1 MVAHT
6 IPARTA
12 GALLLLL
19 SASMPVTADTDSGP
33 VSPVYS
39 TRGVHNPAVYS
50 NCDPADCLV
59 ARSEG
64 EPSDPLYPV
73 YWTASWDMY
82 VVTKGYEKHSPPY
95 NGAPP
100 AGTEYTTSKGWTYY
114 DSTWTGGTGSGAM
127 MEYYEKKCL
136 PIFPIDNSFSCAFVS
151 MGNRA
156 FFVTYEDRPAWM
168 PKVCLFSPLNHPPRR
183 NFIQHLPYSKV
194 DSNNMPDKIQGYS
207 VWISRETGA
216 VTQVGVSPD
225 RTAKG
230 DIMFGYAFYSAYT
243 PDATDKTAAPYR
255 HPQSFYFSGFP
266 GLPVPPDQSPTPPNI
281 PAYPFAPIVSQH
293 YTSFSMEK
301 PDPAKTWNQVA
312 EAMVNNP
319 PPCQL
324 FNPPADAKALS
335 ATPGSKKRGKQ
346 QSQPVPRTWGDI
358 PG

>member
-1 MVAHT
+1 MAAYT
-6 IPARTA
+6 IPARVA
-12 GALLLLL
+12 GALLLLS
-19 SASMPVTADTDSGP
+19 SAVPALADTDSGP

-39 TRGVHNPAVYS
+39 TRGVHNPAAYA

-59 ARSEG
+59 GRSEG

-82 VVTKGYEKHSPPY
+82 VVTEGFEKHSPPY

-100 AGTEYTTSKGWTYY
+100 AGTKYTTSKGWTYY
-114 DSTWTGGTGSGAM
+114 DSTWKGGTGTGAM

-151 MGNRA
+151 MGDRA
-156 FFVTYEDRPAWM
+156 FFVTYDDRPSWM

-183 NFIQHLPYSKV
+183 NFIQHLPYAKV
-194 DSNNMPDKIQGYS
+194 DSNNMPGKLQGYS
-207 VWISRETGA
+207 VWLSQKTGS
-216 VTQVGVSPD
+216 VTQVGVAPD
-225 RTAKG
+225 RTAQG

-266 GLPVPPDQSPTPPNI
+266 GIPNPPPGV

-312 EAMVNNP
+312 DAMVNNP

-324 FNPPADAKALS
+324 FNPPQDNKSLS
-335 ATPGSKKRGKQ
+335 ATPADGASRKQGKQ
-346 QSQPVPRTWGDI
+346 QGQPLPGTWGNI
-358 PG
+358 PN